1 MFDMADMPDALADF
15 GGVHQER
22 HEDTVGPVSSPNQPS
37 TIAERAQKDQPVGI
51 SAPGDLSDEPEPE
64 FALFP
69 QDLLKRPILVGDLLT
84 LFCTRFDTLDFLPA
98 FMLPAVDAPEFFI
111 ERRAVFGNVAVQI
124 DKPDQVACEQQGH
137 EEAS

>member
-1 MFDMADMPDALADF
+1 VRSSSPLSALHSFPTRRSSDLGDVRWNRQREHRGTNRRHVPVDLMFDMTDMPDALADF

-84 LFCTRFDTLDFLPA
+84 L
-98 FMLPAVDAPEFFI
+98 
-111 ERRAVFGNVAVQI
+111 
-124 DKPDQVACEQQGH
+124 
-137 EEAS
+137 